1 MKFIAIHFHH
11 MKNSSLNILLNNSF
25 ETNSPNQLNVVV
37 WSYLCLSADQTGSYA
52 CHGNTYSYI

>member
-1 MKFIAIHFHH
+1 ME
-11 MKNSSLNILLNNSF
+11 NSSLNILLNNSF

-52 CHGNTYSYI
+52 CHGNT